1 MAGAPPMMPGGGV
14 PGAPQLGPEAPMGA
28 GMMASPGAGLPA
40 MQPGNPQTTMMLGQI
55 AAKLLQRQRGTKY
68 AQQLLQHFAT
78 IIGRL
83 QAKVATEFQNPQA
96 AGDLASI
103 IHKLTTAAEK
113 LGKVGPSQSPQLT
126 TALGDMVQRDDGMGP
141 SSGPPTGG

>member
-1 MAGAPPMMPGGGV
+1 MAAGLPNIPGGGA
-14 PGAPQLGPEAPMGA
+14 PGAPQLGTEAPMGA

-40 MQPGNPQTTMMLGQI
+40 MQPGSPMATMMLGQI
-55 AAKLLQRQRGTKY
+55 AAKLLQRQQGTKY
-68 AQQLLQHFAT
+68 AQQLLQHIAT
-78 IIGRL
+78 LIGRL
-83 QAKVATEFQNPQA
+83 QSKVATEFGNPQA

-126 TALGDMVQRDDGMGP
+126 TALGDMVKQGGMGP
-141 SSGPPTGG
+141 GPQR